1 MTVPTF
7 QGNDEQQ
14 ALAAEI
20 FQLMVLQASFY
31 ADDALIRQTLDNLAA
46 FLAEKHKREPD
57 AMATSIEEAIAVN
70 TAVFRREEAEAATYY
85 ITTRRG
91 VPEPLPVDT
100 SHTFAQRLYEPENPL
115 PVDDISVVVST
126 TRPTLT
132 TVEPVYISDYWQR
145 ASDTAP
151 AIADAAAA
159 APVVDVTP
167 STVSTGET
175 AAAEGAA
182 DAAVAVPAD
191 ALADSPAVMTVAGGV
206 PVDLRHDV
214 ADILAQHGDMLRA
227 ELASGIDKD
236 PLRQMVRFGNM
247 VLPEDRLI
255 NLGKKDLGRIR
266 DDISEANEPLLDTV
280 IQADVYNQQ
289 VGENEAMRFSL
300 NYRLGR
306 EKDFEYVGVVGAN
319 LWSLKT
325 LPHIGT
331 RNVKTS
337 EMAQFTEYLMQGYD
351 DSLQERPLATIA
363 EEGFVTHRL
372 SFFEWANGVVVLTA
386 ALNALIAQPLLDDQR
401 RAVLRFVMPQDAA
414 AEMLV
419 EVRYPVGSR
428 GGWMQGFDLF
438 FNDFLIAGAEITIAR
453 TEEPHVYTIIYDES
467 VDGQTR
473 DVLVPDEKKNRFV
486 FEEVTYYCQVD
497 LALSPDQASFPQIR
511 NLKALPMSDRRR
523 ANTVLRHVIETLG
536 EAVGTATEP
545 AYRITAQTAHTG
557 FNVLRPAS
565 LPYITAL
572 LNDNQ
577 YVQPAD
583 EAGVYVFAPPL
594 NMPDEA
600 DDADDT
606 PPEDDNSDE

>member
-14 ALAAEI
+14 ALVAEI

-31 ADDALIRQTLDNLAA
+31 ADDALIRQTLANLTT
-46 FLAEKHKREPD
+46 FLAEKHNREPA
-57 AMATSIEEAIAVN
+57 AMAASIEEAIALNNV
-70 TAVFRREEAEAATYY
+70 VFRREEIEDATYY

-91 VPEPLPVDT
+91 VPEPLPIDT
-100 SHTFAQRLYEPENPL
+100 SHTFAQRLHEPENPL

-151 AIADAAAA
+151 KIADDAVTV
-159 APVVDVTP
+159 PTVDAEPTA
-167 STVSTGET
+167 TVPDSESV
-175 AAAEGAA
+175 AAEPMTV
-182 DAAVAVPAD
+182 DDTSFAAVT
-191 ALADSPAVMTVAGGV
+191 DSPAVVVVAGGV
-206 PVDLRHDV
+206 PVDLRHEV
-214 ADILAQHGDMLRA
+214 ADILAQHGDVLQA
-227 ELASGIDKD
+227 ELANGIDKD

-255 NLGKKDLGRIR
+255 NLGKRDLGRIR
-266 DDISEANEPLLDTV
+266 DDISAANEPLLDTV

-289 VGENEAMRFSL
+289 PGENEVMRFSL

-306 EKDFEYVGVVGAN
+306 EKDFEYVGVAGAN

-325 LPHIGT
+325 LPYIGT
-331 RNVKTS
+331 RNVKTN
-337 EMAQFTEYLMQGYD
+337 ELAQFTEYLMQGYD
-351 DSLQERPLATIA
+351 ESLQERPVATIV
-363 EEGFVTHRL
+363 EEGFATHRL
-372 SFFEWANGVVVLTA
+372 SFFEWANGVVLLTA

-438 FNDFLIAGAEITIAR
+438 FNDFLIAGALITIAR
-453 TEEPHVYTIIYDES
+453 TEEPYVYTIIYDETT
-467 VDGQTR
+467 DGQTR

-497 LALSPDQASFPQIR
+497 LALSPDQASYPQIR

-536 EAVGTATEP
+536 EAVGTASEP
-545 AYRITAQTAHTG
+545 AYRITEQTVYTG

-583 EAGVYVFAPPL
+583 EPGVYVFAAPL

-600 DDADDT
+600 DDADE
-606 PPEDDNSDE
+606 PLLEDDNSDE